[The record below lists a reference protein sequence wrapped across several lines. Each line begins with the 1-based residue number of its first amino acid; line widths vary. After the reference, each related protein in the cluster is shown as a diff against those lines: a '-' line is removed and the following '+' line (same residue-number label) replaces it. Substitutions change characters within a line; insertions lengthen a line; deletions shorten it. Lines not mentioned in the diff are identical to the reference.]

1 MTPMPTIVSRLST
14 FSKIRS
20 GRPVAT
26 WIHLPKILAVA
37 GLIVLAVTLVPVAT
51 AQVRQSPPR
60 TAGSTA
66 VARSR
71 VAADVLMSSYDPD
84 KAWFPSSWWNSAV
97 ALQTVSNYMQQTGDR
112 RYLGQLDKTFEQDR
126 GAFPA
131 GVLSGDPLL
140 GNFTSRAIDDSEWW
154 ALTWLQA
161 YDLTGNR
168 KYLGMAV
175 SIANYVHGYWNTGT
189 CGGGVWWNAE
199 RTYKNAITNGLWIRL
214 TAELH
219 NRMRGDKVWLTRSR
233 EAWAWFQGS
242 GMINANGLVN
252 DGLTDTCTNNG
263 QTVWSYNQGL
273 AIGAGLELW
282 RATRDPAILATVRRL
297 ADAAIGPDGLVA
309 NGILTESCDALDQTC
324 NDNGKQ
330 FKGIFMRY
338 WTDLVDTT
346 RDRQYSAFLD
356 QQAESI
362 WNKDRDAADR
372 LGTRWSGATS
382 DDQPNVLDWRTQTS
396 ALSALVGD
404 VSAWMP
410 LESLAAAMSPAQP
423 VIMLTASGASPIPI
437 DLRVSATGFFPLDV
451 LASIDMPAAGL
462 DVSPR
467 ATQLRLHPHG
477 AGSPVSGTIPL
488 KIAVPSLATDGHH
501 WATADVKA
509 AGLHFSSQVDVLVA
523 HAIAFDTGS
532 VDENPW
538 LWDADHSQSNGVQN
552 RFADGTTHF
561 TYRFPFPSDTT
572 SAHVI
577 LTIDAEYLIQVS
589 SDGQHWMTVLKED
602 QTVTDGSNKGDQSI
616 DLTPYLPPFNNG
628 SKPVYLKVSDAFPN
642 DGWGRRVYHVT
653 ANIIE
658 QPHRPVASVLHTK
671 EDGDIRLRRHPTHP
685 SSAAHQVAPE

>member
-1 MTPMPTIVSRLST
+1 MTLAAAALMALATAFTPMVIAHDH
-14 FSKIRS
+14 
-20 GRPVAT
+20 RP
-26 WIHLPKILAVA
+26 
-37 GLIVLAVTLVPVAT
+37 
-51 AQVRQSPPR
+51 RPR
-60 TAGSTA
+60 MDGSTA

-71 VAADVLMSSYDPD
+71 VAADVLMSSYDPA

-97 ALQTVSNYMQQTGDR
+97 ALQTVGDYMQRTGDR
-112 RYLGQLDKTFEQDR
+112 RYLGQLDNTFEKDK

-168 KYLGMAV
+168 KYLNMAV
-175 SIANYVHGYWNTGT
+175 TIANYVHGYWDTGT

-219 NRMRGDKVWLTRSR
+219 NRMRGDKLWLVRSR
-233 EAWAWFQGS
+233 EAWAWFKDS
-242 GMINANGLVN
+242 GMINAKGLVN

-282 RATRDPAILATVRRL
+282 RATRDPSILATVRHL

-324 NDNGKQ
+324 DDNGKQ

-338 WTDLVDTT
+338 WTDLDDTT
-346 RDRQYSAFLD
+346 HDRHYAAFLD
-356 QQAESI
+356 QQGDSI
-362 WNKDRDAADR
+362 WKNDRDAADR

-382 DDQPNVLDWRTQTS
+382 DEHPNVFDWRTQAS
-396 ALSALVGD
+396 ALSALIGD
-404 VSAWMP
+404 VPAWMP
-410 LESLAAAMSPAQP
+410 RESLAATMSPAQP
-423 VIMLTASGASPIPI
+423 VIMPAASNVSPIPI
-437 DLRVSATGFFPLDV
+437 DLKVSATGFFPLHV
-451 LASIDMPAAGL
+451 LASIDVPAGW

-467 ATQLRLHPHG
+467 ATQLRLRPHG
-477 AGSPVSGTIPL
+477 TAFPVSGTIAL
-488 KIAVPSLATDGHH
+488 KLTVPSLATDGHH
-501 WATADVKA
+501 AVTAHVMA
-509 AGLHFSSQVDVLVA
+509 AGLHFSAQADVLVA
-523 HAIAFDTGS
+523 HAIDFDTGT

-538 LWDADHSQSNGVQN
+538 LWDADGSQSNGVQN
-552 RFADGTTHF
+552 RFADGNAHF

-572 SAHVI
+572 SAHVT
-577 LTIDAEYLIQVS
+577 LTIDAEYLVQAS
-589 SDGQHWMTVLKED
+589 SDGQHWTTVLQEY
-602 QTVTDGSNKGDQSI
+602 QPVTDGSNKGDQTI
-616 DLTPYLPPFNNG
+616 DLTPYLGSGAGG

-642 DGWGRRVYHVT
+642 DGWGGRVYHVR
-653 ANIIE
+653 ANIVE
-658 QPHRPVASVLHTK
+658 
-671 EDGDIRLRRHPTHP
+671 
-685 SSAAHQVAPE
+685 